1 MGTQGQELLGEAFLQ
16 MLGAITHLCGAICT
30 TPPTSI
36 VGMILWIG
44 YFGEAMH
51 TQLRAGHLPIAF
63 IALGLCLAFTLWG
76 ALGLRD
82 KNLRCAMS
90 R

>member
-1 MGTQGQELLGEAFLQ
+1 MGTYGQELLGEAFLQ

-36 VGMILWIG
+36 VGAILWIG

-51 TQLRAGHLPIAF
+51 AQLRAGHLPIAF
-63 IALGLCLAFTLWG
+63 VALGLCLALTLWG
-76 ALGLRD
+76 ALGSRD
-82 KNLRCAMS
+82 KGERSATS